1 MTTIVTTQE
10 ELDAAI
16 ESGAEGIVIDSPPTV
31 WLELRGSP
39 YVVTQGSSYVAAW
52 ELSHVVALGLSHVV
66 ARGWSHVEA
75 WGSSNVVA
83 WDLSRVDAREW
94 SAVRAWDH
102 SHVNATPWVTVHRHS
117 TKTTVTGGI
126 IIDITSLDLSD
137 PAVWT
142 AHHGVVAQDGVAV
155 VYKAVSQE
163 LVAGQGHTPTTY
175 AIGSTVEATD
185 WDPAPQDGHGLHF
198 SPTPFHASLY
208 YQGLGEPR
216 FLACE
221 VDVTSL
227 VPLGEKCK
235 APSCRVLREV
245 DIQPCHADV
254 LLEIANRGE
263 AT

>member
-1 MTTIVTTQE
+1 MSTIVTTQE
-10 ELDAAI
+10 ELDAAVK
-16 ESGAEGIVIDSPPTV
+16 SGAEGIVIDSPFNV

-39 YVVTQGSSYVAAW
+39 YVVAQGS
-52 ELSHVVALGLSHVV
+52 SHVV
-66 ARGWSHVEA
+66 ARGWSHVDA

-94 SAVRAWDH
+94 SAVRAWGY

-142 AHHGVVAQDGVAV
+142 AHHGVVAQDGAAT

-163 LVAGQGHTPTTY
+163 LVAGQGRIPTTY
-175 AIGSTVEATD
+175 AIDSTVEATD

-208 YQGLGEPR
+208 YQGVGEPR

-227 VPLGEKCK
+227 VPLGDKCK
-235 APSCRVLREV
+235 APSCRVLHEV
-245 DIQPCHADV
+245 DQS
-254 LLEIANRGE
+254 GE
-263 AT
+263 PVVAALDTEQETTP

>member
-1 MTTIVTTQE
+1 MSTIVTTQE

-16 ESGAEGIVIDSPPTV
+16 ERGAKGIVIDSPPTV
-31 WLELRGSP
+31 WLELRGSS
-39 YVVTQGSSYVAAW
+39 YVVTQGSS
-52 ELSHVVALGLSHVV
+52 HVV
-66 ARGWSHVEA
+66 ARELSYAVALGSSHVEAREWSHVEA

-94 SAVRAWDH
+94 SAVRAWGD

-117 TKTTVTGGI
+117 TTATVTGGNV
-126 IIDITSLDLSD
+126 IDITSLDLSD

-142 AHHGVVAQDGVAV
+142 AHHGVVAQDGAAT
-155 VYKAVSQE
+155 VYKAVIRE
-163 LVAGQGHTPTTY
+163 LVAGQGRIPTTY
-175 AIGSTVEATD
+175 AIDSTVEATD

-208 YQGLGEPR
+208 YPGVGEPR

-227 VPLGEKCK
+227 VPLGDKCK
-235 APSCRVLREV
+235 APSCRVLHEV
-245 DIQPCHADV
+245 DQS
-254 LLEIANRGE
+254 GE
-263 AT
+263 PVVAALDTEQETTP